1 MARKPKTTAQRAA
14 PPVMDEIATASAN
27 PYLNTFVGEVA
38 ATTDPILRGLGGDLT
53 HYEALLRD
61 DQVASTLQQRR
72 RAVTSVDWTVTAASD
87 SPEDKAAAEFVEGQ
101 VRGLK
106 FDRITDKMLHGL
118 FYGYAVGECLWAA
131 EEGWIVLKDIK
142 VRRAKRFRFGRDGN
156 LRMIASGNTQGVA
169 MPERKFWTFTAGGD
183 NDDDL
188 YGRGLGYWCYWPVF
202 LKRNGVKFWSI
213 ALEKHGV
220 PTTVGKYHPGATPTE
235 QKKLLQAAAAVST
248 DAAVVIP
255 EGMMLDFLEAK
266 RQTGADH
273 LEFCNKMDAAIAKV
287 ILSQTMTTD
296 DGASLAQGQ
305 VHMDVRDEVVKGDID
320 LVCESF
326 NDGPVRW
333 LTEWNFPNANP
344 PRVWREIEE
353 PEDLKA
359 VAERDLIVAGMGFD
373 PSEEYIQGKYGPGWT
388 KKPAPASSPEPPAQ
402 FAEAAVKD
410 HVDALAGQADAAAA
424 PALDDMIDAIRRV
437 IEDSASFEEAQRRLL
452 ELYPTLDA
460 GDLAETTR
468 RAFVVADLTGRADV
482 ADNG

>member
-1 MARKPKTTAQRAA
+1 MARKPKPQRAA
-14 PPVMDEIATASAN
+14 PPVMDEIATAAAN

-38 ATTDPILRGLGGDLT
+38 VPADPILRGLGGDLT
-53 HYEALLRD
+53 HYENLLRD
-61 DQVASTLQQRR
+61 DQVASTFQQRR
-72 RAVTSVDWTVTAASD
+72 RAVTSVDWSVTAASD
-87 SPEDKAAAEFVEGQ
+87 KPEDKAAAEFVEEQ

-118 FYGYAVGECLWAA
+118 FYGYAVGECLFGTDGNRIA
-131 EEGWIVLKDIK
+131 LDDIK
-142 VRRAKRFRFGRDGN
+142 VRRAKRFRFGRDGS
-156 LRMIASGNTQGVA
+156 LRMITSGNTQGVV
-169 MPERKFWTFTAGGD
+169 MPERKFWTFTAGAD

-273 LEFCNKMDAAIAKV
+273 LEFCDKMDSAIAKV

-296 DGASLAQGQ
+296 DGSSLAQGQ

-333 LTEWNFPNANP
+333 LTEWNFPNAAP
-344 PRVWREIEE
+344 PRLWREIEE

-359 VAERDLIVAGMGFD
+359 AAERDLIVAEMGFD
-373 PSEEYIQGKYGPGWT
+373 PSEEYIQEKYGHGWT
-388 KKPAPASSPEPPAQ
+388 KKVAPASPPSPPAQ
-402 FAEAAVKD
+402 FAETAAKD
-410 HVDALAGQADAAAA
+410 HVDDLADQAEVAAG
-424 PALDDMIDAIRRV
+424 PALDDMIEAIRNV
-437 IEDSASFEEAQRRLL
+437 IETSATLEEAQRRLL
-452 ELYPTLDA
+452 ELYPTLNVDE
-460 GDLAETTR
+460 LAETTR
-468 RAFVVADLTGRADV
+468 RALVVAELTGRADV
-482 ADNG
+482 NG